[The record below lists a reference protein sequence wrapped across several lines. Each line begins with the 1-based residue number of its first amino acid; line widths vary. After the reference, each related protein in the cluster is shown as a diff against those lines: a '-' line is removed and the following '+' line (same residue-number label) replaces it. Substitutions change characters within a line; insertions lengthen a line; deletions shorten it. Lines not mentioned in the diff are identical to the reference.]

1 MANKIRFLSGNS
13 IKIIAVISML
23 IDHVGVMLFPNVF
36 LLRAIGRLAMPLF
49 AFAISEGCRYTKN
62 KLRHFL
68 TIFALGV
75 VCQIVY
81 FVFNP
86 NDIYFSILFTFSF
99 AILIIYSFQYMKK
112 CLFEREFK
120 VFYKVLSVLI
130 FALVLTFV
138 IIFCENFKV
147 DYGFFGCILPLF
159 ATFFDFKNVNC
170 CNALKK
176 LDCLLIRALSFSL
189 GVLLFV
195 LTSNKISFSVYA
207 LFSVPLILLY
217 NGKRGKYNIKYLFY
231 VFYPLHLVILQA
243 IVYLIY

>member
-138 IIFCENFKV
+138 IIF
-147 DYGFFGCILPLF
+147 
-159 ATFFDFKNVNC
+159 
-170 CNALKK
+170 
-176 LDCLLIRALSFSL
+176 
-189 GVLLFV
+189 
-195 LTSNKISFSVYA
+195 
-207 LFSVPLILLY
+207 
-217 NGKRGKYNIKYLFY
+217 
-231 VFYPLHLVILQA
+231 
-243 IVYLIY
+243 